1 LLFAAFLLLAA
12 ISVLWGSPAHAE
24 KRVALVI
31 GNSAYQHAV
40 QLANPV
46 NDAKLMADT
55 LRGLG
60 FFVVG
65 GGAKLD
71 LDKAGFDAALTE
83 FGKELN
89 GADVALFYYAGHGIE
104 THGLNYLAPIDT
116 NPVDE
121 GDVLAQGEGLAGI
134 LDEIEKGDAKIN
146 ILLLDACRDNPF
158 RNSGARSA
166 TGGLAQMEAPPGTL
180 ISFATQPRSVA
191 LDGDNGDSPYTR
203 ALAETIQH
211 PGYGLFK
218 TFNEVG
224 LKVEKATHGAQLPWV
239 SLSPI
244 SGNFYFAGRAEPAT
258 TQAPAA
264 AIPPLASAPTEV
276 ARLTPDEHQ
285 RRDLVTDC
293 DRLAGMPSDTGIPTS
308 LHGVD
313 LDKIDIPAATTA
325 CNDAM
330 LTYPDVP
337 RFAFEAGRVAQVR
350 KDFVQARNLYEKAFA
365 GGYGIAANGI
375 ANLYSDGEGM
385 HKDMSQA
392 AQWYKKSAD
401 AGEPAAMLA
410 LAWLYQTGN
419 GVAKDCP
426 EAIRLYDTA
435 GKLGLASAVN
445 SMGLLYDSGT
455 CVQRDFAVARR
466 WFEQASALGDGD
478 AMNNMGTL
486 YKGGHGVPHD
496 TKTARQWFEKAAALG
511 VSEAKQNLREMG
523 R

>member
-1 LLFAAFLLLAA
+1 MAGRIARMPRSVFAAFSLLAA
-12 ISVLWGSPAHAE
+12 IWAFLGSPAYAE

-40 QLANPV
+40 QLANPD
-46 NDAKLMADT
+46 NDARLMADT
-55 LRGLG
+55 LLKLG

-71 LDKAGFDAALTE
+71 LDKAGFDAALTD

-104 THGLNYLAPIDT
+104 THGLNYLVPIDT

-121 GDVLAQGEGLAGI
+121 GDVLAQGVGLAGI
-134 LDEIEKGDAKIN
+134 LDQIEKGSAKIN

-158 RNSGARSA
+158 RDSGVRTAK
-166 TGGLAQMEAPPGTL
+166 GGLAQMEAPPGTL

-191 LDGDNGDSPYTR
+191 LDGANGDSPYTR

-224 LKVEKATHGAQLPWV
+224 LKVEKATHGSQLPWV

-244 SGNFYFAGRAEPAT
+244 SGNFYFAGKVEPAT
-258 TQAPAA
+258 TAAPAA
-264 AIPPLASAPTEV
+264 GASAPTEV
-276 ARLTPDEHQ
+276 ARLTPPEADQ

-308 LHGVD
+308 LHGVE
-313 LDKIDIPAATTA
+313 LDKIDIPSAMLA

-330 LTYPDVP
+330 EKYPDVP
-337 RFAFEAGRVAQVR
+337 RFAFEAGRIAQDR
-350 KDFVQARNLYEKAFA
+350 KDFAQARSLYEKAFT
-365 GGYGIAANGI
+365 GGYAIAGNALG
-375 ANLYSDGEGM
+375 NLYSDGEGVR
-385 HKDMSQA
+385 KDQVQA

-401 AGEPAAMLA
+401 AGEPAAMDA
-410 LAWLYQTGN
+410 LAWLYQT
-419 GVAKDCP
+419 A
-426 EAIRLYDTA
+426 
-435 GKLGLASAVN
+435 LASRRTAPRR
-445 SMGLLYDSGT
+445 SGST
-455 CVQRDFAVARR
+455 TP
-466 WFEQASALGDGD
+466 QASWDYRRRP
-478 AMNNMGTL
+478 TIW
-486 YKGGHGVPHD
+486 VCSI
-496 TKTARQWFEKAAALG
+496 TTAPACSATMPWRGAGSSRRSRSATATP
-511 VSEAKQNLREMG
+511 
-523 R
+523 